1 MKDANKRRRFSSLFL
16 NLAAVS
22 KKSTPVKFTY
32 IWHFERN
39 TINAKKFEKTQIHW
53 RFPAA
58 VAFVDAKHPQ
68 YNGKE
73 PRYGEHI
80 TPVPWPIRVWNVLYN
95 TDPAPTAHRPP
106 PPPPPTPSS
115 LTISFFVV
123 STHRESTVIISMVNK
138 HKNAYSHFCS
148 EHQRSGP

>member
-1 MKDANKRRRFSSLFL
+1 MKDANKRRRFFSFFL
-16 NLAAVS
+16 NLTAVS

-39 TINAKKFEKTQIHW
+39 TINAKKFEKTLIHW

-58 VAFVDAKHPQ
+58 VAFVDAKPPQ

-80 TPVPWPIRVWNVLYN
+80 TPVRLA
-95 TDPAPTAHRPP
+95 DQGLERP
-106 PPPPPTPSS
+106 
-115 LTISFFVV
+115 LQ
-123 STHRESTVIISMVNK
+123 H
-138 HKNAYSHFCS
+138 
-148 EHQRSGP
+148 

>member
-1 MKDANKRRRFSSLFL
+1 MKDSNKRRRFLSLFL
-16 NLAAVS
+16 NLTAVS
-22 KKSTPVKFTY
+22 KKSTQAKFTY

-95 TDPAPTAHRPP
+95 TSPAPTHPP
-106 PPPPPTPSS
+106 PPS

-123 STHRESTVIISMVNK
+123 STYRESTVIISMVNK
-138 HKNAYSHFCS
+138 HKNTYSHFCS